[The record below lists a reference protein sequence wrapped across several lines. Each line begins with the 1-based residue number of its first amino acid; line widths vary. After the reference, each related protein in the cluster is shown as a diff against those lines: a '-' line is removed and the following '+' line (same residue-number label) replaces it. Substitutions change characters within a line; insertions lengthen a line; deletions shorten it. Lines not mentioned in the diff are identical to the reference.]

1 VDLEQELLD
10 AQASDPQH
18 HVDKIELVLQSL
30 PPHEV
35 QEWKKV
41 LSNPMI
47 RHFIIANK
55 LREMGYSITPE
66 IVGAIRR
73 RKWLQTNV

>member
-1 VDLEQELLD
+1 MDLEQELLQ

-18 HVDKIELVLQSL
+18 HVDKIELILKTLSDEQA
-30 PPHEV
+30 
-35 QEWKKV
+35 QQWKKV
-41 LSNPMI
+41 LANPLI
-47 RHFIIANK
+47 RHFVICNK
-55 LREMGYSITPE
+55 LRELGYNITPE